1 MRACFKTRT
10 HIRLRNP
17 PPVPGPA
24 AGATKEGQ
32 TVMVVGGY
40 LSDLTDDTVTDNE
53 SSGDDNEE
61 LQRASAHTSAP
72 SFKRQKLTI
81 PARTQHLIANEERQK
96 ALICALHDIEKLI
109 ASNGTSLSMVP
120 PGYRLIVLV

>member
-32 TVMVVGGY
+32 TVMVVDGY

-81 PARTQHLIANEERQK
+81 PARTQRLIANEERQK
-96 ALICALHDIEKLI
+96 ALHDIEKLI

-120 PGYRLIVLV
+120 PGYRLTVLV